1 MNDKATN
8 KFERERYLQEKH
20 AETKGKSYYANVHM
34 FSNTKPLTDSEGKNA
49 HPRICKGDE
58 LKEKTFS
65 MEDIETALTG
75 AVNEEQKKTVMCK
88 LRKM

>member
-1 MNDKATN
+1 MSNSNKN
-8 KFERERYLQEKH
+8 KFEGERYLERKH
-20 AETKGKSYYANVHM
+20 AETIGKSYYANVHM
-34 FSNTKPLTDSEGKNA
+34 FCNLKPLTDSEGKNI

-75 AVNEEQKKTVMCK
+75 VVDEEQKKTVMCK
-88 LRKM
+88 LRKR